1 MRSQRDIEAELDALL
16 GRKKHHWWR
25 WVLLALG
32 GLFGLILLVAV
43 GAAFMIYQ
51 RLAADLPQVSELE
64 HYQPSLVTK
73 VYDRYG
79 ELIADFFIENRILDR
94 KSTRLNSSHGYISYA
109 VFCLK
114 KKKIKNA

>member
-1 MRSQRDIEAELDALL
+1 MRSQRDIEAELDALV

-32 GLFGLILLVAV
+32 SLFGLILLVAV
-43 GAAFMIYQ
+43 GAGFVIYQ
-51 RLAADLPQVSELE
+51 RLTADLPQVSELE

-79 ELIADFFIENRILDR
+79 ELIADFFIEKRILVPLTDIPMHVR
-94 KSTRLNSSHGYISYA
+94 QATIAVTHTGAFTRTTA
-109 VFCLK
+109 
-114 KKKIKNA
+114 